1 MTIFVHLGSN
11 IKMAA
16 ETKKWIQSS
25 KLKFFAVMIL
35 TVSKSVNKFN
45 GQKKSVIQKNEMI
58 TYNTQD
64 IS

>member
-1 MTIFVHLGSN
+1 
-11 IKMAA
+11 
-16 ETKKWIQSS
+16 
-25 KLKFFAVMIL
+25 MIL

-64 IS
+64 ISYK

>member
-1 MTIFVHLGSN
+1 MTIFVHLGAN
-11 IKMAA
+11 IKMVA

-25 KLKFFAVMIL
+25 KLKFFVVMIL